1 MACYALAENC
11 SLASSR
17 SLSLFHEFS
26 NDLVVVGCRTQHTQ
40 KETFPL
46 LMTSSALCS
55 SSSWFFVFRH
65 PPTDRSMKFFLFPRN
80 FSETLLD
87 NPYASNL
94 DVNLRTIEYL
104 FSVGGKCKLN
114 NHLTCEILKT
124 QTGEQFALWLDNKL
138 ERDLFYCNN
147 FQSSITSRKT
157 KNFPGKTTLPILSAE
172 LVVFPSRLIRVCA
185 CLLAS

>member
-11 SLASSR
+11 SLASAL
-17 SLSLFHEFS
+17 SLSLSRIFQRLGRSRLPHTTHTEGNFS
-26 NDLVVVGCRTQHTQ
+26 TADDFFCVVFFVVV
-40 KETFPL
+40 
-46 LMTSSALCS
+46 
-55 SSSWFFVFRH
+55 VFRLST
-65 PPTDRSMKFFLFPRN
+65 PSDRQINEIFPFSRN

-138 ERDLFYCNN
+138 ERDLFYSNN

-157 KNFPGKTTLPILSAE
+157 KNFPGKTTLPIPSAE